1 MRMKHGGDPA
11 KELMEKVGDLSSISI
26 FGPKVLV
33 AIYLRPNVTA
43 GGIFLTDKAIDED
56 LYQGK
61 IGLVIKTGPTAFQD
75 SGWFQQGVNVG
86 DWVWFRASNG
96 IAMKFNGVDC
106 RFMEDVRI
114 EGKVTEPDKIW

>member
-11 KELMEKVGDLSSISI
+11 KELMEKVGDLSSISL

-75 SGWFQQGVNVG
+75 LDWFQHGVNVG